1 MNNVVAVS
9 GFYERGSEDLRMV
22 DPISFRNQLV
32 DSWNMEGR
40 FDATTISQY

>member
-1 MNNVVAVS
+1 MTLLRFQGSTNV
-9 GFYERGSEDLRMV
+9 GSEDLRMV
-22 DPISFRNQLV
+22 DPISLRNQLV